1 MDEQMQQQI
10 IQLVQ
15 AAMQGNQEAKQQIE
29 QIMQAAQ
36 QGDPQAQQIAQAIQ
50 GIVQQMQGVQSA
62 RRGAKLAYVRQ
73 LRGICP
79 EGTEMRYYKV
89 GGTICKKC
97 VQKARAG
104 KKVSKPKNAVEEFKC
119 GRKVNKFDGG
129 GKNKKVVGNGDTPA
143 RDIYRGGRY
152 YTISDK
158 NLNARDE
165 VIEGTGGDLLIWP
178 NTITIGTVGRDS
190 VASEIPAHFRSGL
203 FDSHAESYSKK
214 ENPVGFNR
222 IRNRFR
228 QAQSVV
234 KKKK

>member
-50 GIVQQMQGVQSA
+50 GVVQQMQGVQSA
-62 RRGAKLAYVRQ
+62 RRGAKLDYVRR

-119 GRKVNKFDGG
+119 GKRVGKFEDGG
-129 GKNKKVVGNGDTPA
+129 KKRVVGNRDVPA
-143 RDIYRGGRY
+143 RDLYRGGSY
-152 YTISDK
+152 YTRENK
-158 NLNARDE
+158 KLNARDE
-165 VIEGTGGDLLIWP
+165 VIEDTNGNLLLWP
-178 NTITIGTVGRDS
+178 STITIGTVNGDS

-203 FDSHAESYSKK
+203 FDNHAESYSKK
-214 ENPVGFNR
+214 ENPKGFEA

>member
-119 GRKVNKFDGG
+119 G
-129 GKNKKVVGNGDTPA
+129 GK
-143 RDIYRGGRY
+143 
-152 YTISDK
+152 
-158 NLNARDE
+158 
-165 VIEGTGGDLLIWP
+165 
-178 NTITIGTVGRDS
+178 
-190 VASEIPAHFRSGL
+190 L
-203 FDSHAESYSKK
+203 F
-214 ENPVGFNR
+214 
-222 IRNRFR
+222 
-228 QAQSVV
+228 
-234 KKKK
+234 